1 MRIFNK
7 LFLFLFCCLFSC
19 EVFASSANI
28 SLDKKVLTEAD
39 ILTLTLSY
47 NGTDG
52 ATPDLSGLQNDFQI
66 VSNSTSQRIN
76 YINGVVQQTKQ
87 WSFGLRPLRTGKITI
102 NPIRIGN
109 VRSNYEEIE
118 VKEVSDVAFVPDSQ
132 ENSNSP
138 YFQINMDYEPKSP
151 YLQQQTTLLVTI
163 YDSLGLKNSA
173 LDITEETKN
182 NWAILPLL
190 SKPIVKRTTLNNKN
204 VNAITYAFAA
214 FPLKD
219 GNIPA
224 PQFLFDG
231 AYIKNS
237 DFGFPRIFDD
247 FMAFGID
254 FQNVM
259 GQQVP
264 VNMKTKPFQITVKE
278 SPAGFSGKWLPL
290 YDLSIKSSWTSSS
303 KFKVGEAVSRKITVT
318 ASGISKDMFP
328 ELTFP
333 DIDGFKQY
341 PEKPELEMTVNDGK
355 LVTAAT
361 INIVYIPT
369 KSGHFVF
376 PAQEIDW
383 FNVQTGLFE
392 KATLPAEEVEILI
405 NPSVGQNISQPTP
418 VMETTPQQDTISP
431 ASSDFS
437 ENGKTSTANP
447 DTLPLSDM
455 MFYCFIFV
463 AFLLGF
469 LLFGLLLWL
478 KNVLSKQNRSY
489 YRKQVVN
496 AVKQGDFKAVQ
507 KALLEWGRFKFGVD
521 LIKNLKQLAELA
533 DDDKFSQQL
542 DALNE
547 ALYAGTAKNFDAATF
562 IALFKKIDRQKKTL
576 RENKEI
582 LPNLYD

>member
-190 SKPIVKRTTLNNKN
+190 SKPIV
-204 VNAITYAFAA
+204 
-214 FPLKD
+214 
-219 GNIPA
+219 G
-224 PQFLFDG
+224 
-231 AYIKNS
+231 
-237 DFGFPRIFDD
+237 
-247 FMAFGID
+247 
-254 FQNVM
+254 
-259 GQQVP
+259 
-264 VNMKTKPFQITVKE
+264 
-278 SPAGFSGKWLPL
+278 
-290 YDLSIKSSWTSSS
+290 
-303 KFKVGEAVSRKITVT
+303 T
-318 ASGISKDMFP
+318 AS
-328 ELTFP
+328 
-333 DIDGFKQY
+333 
-341 PEKPELEMTVNDGK
+341 
-355 LVTAAT
+355 
-361 INIVYIPT
+361 
-369 KSGHFVF
+369 SG
-376 PAQEIDW
+376 
-383 FNVQTGLFE
+383 
-392 KATLPAEEVEILI
+392 
-405 NPSVGQNISQPTP
+405 
-418 VMETTPQQDTISP
+418 
-431 ASSDFS
+431 
-437 ENGKTSTANP
+437 
-447 DTLPLSDM
+447 
-455 MFYCFIFV
+455 
-463 AFLLGF
+463 
-469 LLFGLLLWL
+469 
-478 KNVLSKQNRSY
+478 
-489 YRKQVVN
+489 
-496 AVKQGDFKAVQ
+496 
-507 KALLEWGRFKFGVD
+507 
-521 LIKNLKQLAELA
+521 
-533 DDDKFSQQL
+533 
-542 DALNE
+542 
-547 ALYAGTAKNFDAATF
+547 
-562 IALFKKIDRQKKTL
+562 
-576 RENKEI
+576 
-582 LPNLYD
+582 